1 MTVLLAGS
9 TGAAAHGGPSGAP
22 TVTHGAIVGDVTAS
36 SALLWARADQEAALN
51 VALSGGRHRDRANAR
66 ARAEDDYS
74 ARVPLD
80 GLASAT
86 TYRYRAWFSRGAD
99 RSSHGPAVKRS
110 FRTAPSKDAPASLR
124 LAFGG
129 DLAGQNVCRDA
140 PEDFPI
146 MKTVRARRPDVFV
159 GLGDMVYADDACSE
173 VGRYG
178 NAQVPGDFGPAADL
192 PTFWAHWRYTR
203 ADARL
208 QRLLQGTDYV
218 GVWDDHEVVND
229 FGPLTDTRSEP
240 PYTPGVH
247 LLPIGLRAFIN
258 HAARG
263 RRRHAAAPVS
273 IDPLGQD
280 CRAVRARYP
289 PVPRSELR
297 RRHGH
302 RPQDDART

>member
-1 MTVLLAGS
+1 MALPPPPRTGTARGS
-9 TGAAAHGGPSGAP
+9 
-22 TVTHGAIVGDVTAS
+22 V
-36 SALLWARADQEAALN
+36 
-51 VALSGGRHRDRANAR
+51 VAQ
-66 ARAEDDYS
+66 
-74 ARVPLD
+74 
-80 GLASAT
+80 T
-86 TYRYRAWFSRGAD
+86 
-99 RSSHGPAVKRS
+99 SSHGPAVKGS

-192 PTFWAHWRYTR
+192 PTFWAHWRYTH

-208 QRLLQGTDYV
+208 QRQLQGTDYV
-218 GVWDDHEVVND
+218 GL
-229 FGPLTDTRSEP
+229 GRPR
-240 PYTPGVH
+240 GRQR
-247 LLPIGLRAFIN
+247 LRAAHRHTQRTPLHARCPPAADRAAGLHQL